1 MGEKVSVKFIA
12 EGKITN
18 EIKTFPTTNSVG
30 LKLNISCSRKTKL
43 DVWENSYYS
52 ITFWGAYAESAAL
65 RLRRGQKV
73 KVEGVVNSKQVDVPD
88 QKWKDTKYEM
98 TGFSFEILAEAKE
111 YANTK
116 KLDVSDF
123 PDPTVVRLAQTVTDT
138 LVQQVADVFGI
149 KQDPAVKEKPKSFVN
164 PFTGDAF
171 SGDDIPF

>member
-1 MGEKVSVKFIA
+1 VSVKFIA

-18 EIKTFPTTNSVG
+18 EIKTFPTTSSVG

-65 RLRRGQKV
+65 RLKKGQKV

-111 YANTK
+111 YANAK
-116 KLDVSDF
+116 KFDVSDF
-123 PDPTVVRLAQTVTDT
+123 PDPTVARLAQTVTDT

-149 KQDPAVKEKPKSFVN
+149 KQDPVVKERPKSFN
-164 PFTGDAF
+164 PFMGGEF
-171 SGDDIPF
+171 KSDDIPF